1 MKKVKN
7 KITKLILN
15 KLFAVRALRQMPRKA
30 GKASLIALFSC
41 SFISTV
47 SISPV
52 MSADRI
58 AFSYG
63 VLGEFYI
70 SIADLETFAT
80 EGKIT
85 RSFAYYADRLSKQD
99 LAKLRDLLNQSFDI
113 NQITVGTFLNLPI
126 GKQLIEEIGL
136 IIDSPSKISQP
147 ALRGSLI
154 LAASEPEGLTIL
166 NVLRLY
172 STKTLKL
179 NTKQIMEAV
188 DEGTKLLADTKRVFQ
203 ALEHEAAMA
212 AKTEGTVDV
221 NTLTDLEKLGSKKWH
236 QKALVI
242 KTGDLQTEGV
252 VYLPKA
258 TKKTAPLVVIAPGLN
273 TNWQNFAYLAEH
285 LASYGFGVAAVNFP
299 GTNAYRINAIAKGLD
314 TPPSE
319 NQWVEQ
325 PKVITQLLDEIERKS
340 QSDRSWQGK
349 LDLQR
354 VGVIDRSLGGYTA
367 IASAGAKVDWQHL
380 QQECRQFENPD
391 RLNLNPALYW
401 QCQGARNA
409 PPDTDLQDNRIV
421 AAIAVNPVTNPIF
434 SKQGMNKLKSPLM
447 IVTGDADL
455 VAPALD
461 EQLEPFT
468 WLPNTNKY
476 LVMVKNSTHFSFIGE
491 ETKEIELSSEIDSN
505 LVLARSYLKVLS
517 VAFFKTYLAKQEE
530 FKPYLTESYVNS
542 LSKQPLP
549 IDLLRS
555 LDVGQLE
562 QLNGVAD

>member
-1 MKKVKN
+1 MKKVK
-7 KITKLILN
+7 KIQTKLVVN
-15 KLFAVRALRQMPRKA
+15 KLLPVSTTRRIQRKA
-30 GKASLIALFSC
+30 FQASLIALFSC

-47 SISPV
+47 LISPAV
-52 MSADRI
+52 SADRI

-70 SIADLETFAT
+70 SIADLETFVT
-80 EGKIT
+80 EGKVT

-99 LAKLRDLLNQSFDI
+99 LAKLRALLNQSFDI
-113 NQITVGTFLNLPI
+113 NQITASTFLNLPI
-126 GKQLIEEIGL
+126 GKQLIKEIGL
-136 IIDSPSKISQP
+136 IIDSPSRISQP
-147 ALRGSLI
+147 ALKGSLI

-179 NTKQIMEAV
+179 NTKRIMEAV
-188 DEGTKLLADTKRVFQ
+188 DEGTKLLADTERVFK
-203 ALEHEAAMA
+203 ALEREAAMV
-212 AKTEGTVDV
+212 AKTEGTINV
-221 NTLTDLEKLGSKKWH
+221 NTLTDLKKMGSKKWH
-236 QKALVI
+236 QEALVI
-242 KTGDLQTEGV
+242 KSDRHRHIEGV
-252 VYLPKA
+252 VYLPKT
-258 TKKTAPLVVIAPGLN
+258 TKKPAPLIMIAPGLN

-285 LASYGFGVAAVNFP
+285 FASYGFGVAAVNFP
-299 GTNAYRINAIAKGLD
+299 GTNAHRIDAISKGLD
-314 TPPSE
+314 TPPPY

-325 PKVITQLLDEIERKS
+325 PKVITQLLDEIAKKS
-340 QSDRSWQGK
+340 QEDIAWQGK
-349 LDLQR
+349 LNLQR
-354 VGVIDRSLGGYTA
+354 VGIIGQSLGGYTA
-367 IASAGAKVDWQHL
+367 MASAGAKVDWEHL

-391 RLNLNPALYW
+391 RLNFNPALYW
-401 QCQGARNA
+401 QCQGAKDT
-409 PPDTDLQDNRIV
+409 PPNTDLQDNRIV

-434 SKQGMNKLKSPLM
+434 SQQGMNKLKSPLM

-491 ETKEIELSSEIDSN
+491 ETEEIGASSETVDSN

-517 VAFFKTYLAKQEE
+517 VAFFKTYLAKQQE
-530 FKPYLTESYVNS
+530 FEPYLTESYLNS

-555 LDVGQLE
+555 LDVSQLE
-562 QLNGVAD
+562 

>member
-1 MKKVKN
+1 M
-7 KITKLILN
+7 
-15 KLFAVRALRQMPRKA
+15 
-30 GKASLIALFSC
+30 IALFSC

-47 SISPV
+47 SILPAV
-52 MSADRI
+52 SADRI

-63 VLGEFYI
+63 ALGEFYI
-70 SIADLETFAT
+70 SIADLEIFAT
-80 EGKIT
+80 EGKVT

-113 NQITVGTFLNLPI
+113 NQITVSTFLNLPI
-126 GKQLIEEIGL
+126 GKQLIKEIGL
-136 IIDSPSKISQP
+136 IIDSPSRISQP

-179 NTKQIMEAV
+179 NTKRIMEAV
-188 DEGTKLLADTKRVFQ
+188 DEGTKLLADTERVFQ
-203 ALEHEAAMA
+203 ALEREAAIG
-212 AKTEGTVDV
+212 AKIDDTIDV
-221 NTLTDLEKLGSKKWH
+221 NTLANLKKSGSKKWH
-236 QKALVI
+236 RETLVI
-242 KTGDLQTEGV
+242 KAGDRQTEGV

-258 TKKTAPLVVIAPGLN
+258 TKQPVPLVVIAPGLN
-273 TNWQNFAYLAEH
+273 NNWQNFAYLAEH

-299 GTNAYRINAIAKGLD
+299 GTNAHRINAISQGLD
-314 TPPSE
+314 TPPPD

-354 VGVIDRSLGGYTA
+354 VGVIGQSLGGYTA

-380 QQECRQFENPD
+380 QQECRQFENSD

-401 QCQGARNA
+401 QCQGAKDT
-409 PPDTDLQDNRIV
+409 PPDTDLQDQRIV

-434 SKQGMNKLKSPLM
+434 SQQGMNKLKSPLM

-491 ETKEIELSSEIDSN
+491 ETEEIELSSETVDSN

-517 VAFFKTYLAKQEE
+517 VAFFKTYLVELGLNKVSIKQL
-530 FKPYLTESYVNS
+530 KLCLCKS
-542 LSKQPLP
+542 
-549 IDLLRS
+549 I
-555 LDVGQLE
+555 
-562 QLNGVAD
+562 